1 LRKKKMFRQKTI
13 RKEISCSGIGLHS
26 GKEVSLRFKPA
37 AANTGIIFRRK
48 DLKNFVVR
56 PLVKFLSKTSYATS
70 IRRGN
75 ASIETVE
82 HLLATLYVLGI
93 DDLIVE
99 LNSPEVPIMDG
110 SAAPFIYLLHE
121 AGIRSLNNYRRVI
134 RIKKPI
140 KIEYE
145 DKSIAF
151 FPSPNFR
158 VTYTIEFDHPLISRQ
173 KISLPIRPKTFA
185 EEIAPARTFGFL
197 KQVEKIR
204 KNGYAKGGSLDNAI
218 IIGESTILNKSLRFE
233 NEFVRHKALDAI
245 GDLAFLQHQVVGHLV
260 AVKGGHSLHIEL
272 VKKILAERECWEFVS
287 PPSKVLAPAL
297 RTPALSKEKVGWSKA

>member
-1 LRKKKMFRQKTI
+1 MFRQKTI
-13 RKEISCSGIGLHS
+13 RKEVSCSGIGLHS

-37 AANTGIIFRRK
+37 AANTGIIFKRT

-75 ASIETVE
+75 VSIETVE

-93 DDLIVE
+93 DNLIVE

-121 AGIRSLNNYRRVI
+121 AGIRSLNSYRRVI
-134 RIKKPI
+134 KIKKPI
-140 KIEYE
+140 KIEYK
-145 DKSIAF
+145 DKSITLS
-151 FPSPNFR
+151 PSANFR
-158 VTYTIEFDHPLISRQ
+158 VTYTIEFDHPLIRRQ
-173 KISLPIRPKTFA
+173 KISLSIRPGAFA

-197 KQVEKIR
+197 KEVEKIR
-204 KNGYAKGGSLDNAI
+204 KNGFAKGGSLDNAI

-245 GDLAFLQHQVVGHLV
+245 GDLSFLRHQVIGHLV
-260 AVKGGHSLHIEL
+260 AIKGGHSLHIEL
-272 VKKILAERECWEFVS
+272 VKRILAERECWEFVR
-287 PPSKVLAPAL
+287 PPSLVPAPAL
-297 RTPALSKEKVGWSKA
+297 KAPALSKEGVGLSKA